1 MRCRTAH
8 TAIIAARDG
17 ELGARR
23 RHALDRHLARCGAC
37 RAERVAID
45 DVLAA
50 LDRLPEE
57 IDVPARLEQ
66 EIMRRVRALASEPN
80 AGASRA
86 SRWLRV
92 VTPALA
98 AGAVAAAA
106 VLGLRSVAE
115 RDPTLRV
122 DAPVAV
128 ATRHDSPPAS
138 ARRAKTRVPDEPPA
152 ELASRAELFVDL
164 PMLRDLDKLQHF
176 DSIAT
181 MDDDPTDAV
190 PPPSNG

>member
-1 MRCRTAH
+1 
-8 TAIIAARDG
+8 
-17 ELGARR
+17 
-23 RHALDRHLARCGAC
+23 
-37 RAERVAID
+37 VAID

-50 LDRLPEE
+50 LDRLPEQTE
-57 IDVPARLEQ
+57 VPARLEQ
-66 EIMRRVRALASEPN
+66 EIMRRVRALASEPD
-80 AGASRA
+80 ADASPA

-92 VTPALA
+92 LTPALA

-106 VLGLRSVAE
+106 VFGLRTVAD
-115 RDPTLRV
+115 RDPTVRV
-122 DAPVAV
+122 SAPVGV
-128 ATRHDSPPAS
+128 ATRHDAPPAV
-138 ARRAKTRVPDEPPA
+138 ARRAKTRIPDEPPA